1 MHFAIKAAREAAL
14 HYQKGVVSMA
24 NYDLKLINA
33 RVKNAP
39 DTFIA
44 ECENAYRLQLDSI
57 VKDIE
62 NEKGR
67 VLVMLAGPSSSGKT
81 TTAGLLKQKII
92 SSGKNASVISLDDF
106 YLING
111 EPYTFED
118 GTIDYERV
126 DALDVPMITFCLH
139 ELMEKGESNIP
150 EFSFQT
156 KKRTGFRKMKIA
168 RDEVLIVEG
177 LHALNPVI
185 TEPLKN
191 ENMKKLYV
199 SVSSRITDG
208 EEILFTKR
216 DLRFI
221 RRMIRDYRHR
231 STEVEYTFYLWK
243 GVRMGEDRYLFPF
256 SKNADVRIDSIH
268 PYEISV
274 FRNRA
279 IGLLESV
286 SAESIYFERAEELIK
301 KLSLC
306 ESLDLSLLPD
316 DSLLREFI

>member
-1 MHFAIKAAREAAL
+1 
-14 HYQKGVVSMA
+14 MA

-33 RVKNAP
+33 RLKDDSHA
-39 DTFIA
+39 FID
-44 ECENAYRLQLDSI
+44 ECEKAYRLQLDSI

-62 NEKGR
+62 KEEGR

-81 TTAGLLKQKII
+81 TTAGLLKEKITVT
-92 SSGKNASVISLDDF
+92 GRNASVISLDDF

-111 EPYTFED
+111 EPFTFED
-118 GTIDYERV
+118 GTVDYERV
-126 DALDVPMITFCLH
+126 DALDVPMITACLH
-139 ELMEKGESNIP
+139 ELMEKGESDIP
-150 EFSFQT
+150 VFSFHT
-156 KKRTGFRKMKIA
+156 KKRTAFRRVKIS

-199 SVSSRITDG
+199 SVSSRITDD
-208 EEILFTKR
+208 EAVLFTKR

-221 RRMIRDYRHR
+221 RRMIRDYHHR

-268 PYEISV
+268 PYEVSL
-274 FRNRA
+274 FRNTA
-279 IGLLESV
+279 ITLLEGV
-286 SAESIYFERAEELIK
+286 SADSIYYERAEELK
-301 KLSLC
+301 RKLEMC
-306 ESLDLSLLPD
+306 EVLDLSLMPD
-316 DSLLREFI
+316 DSLLGEFI

>member
-1 MHFAIKAAREAAL
+1 
-14 HYQKGVVSMA
+14 MA

-33 RVKNAP
+33 RVNNDP
-39 DTFIA
+39 DAFVA
-44 ECENAYRLQLDSI
+44 ECENRYRLQLDSI

-62 NEKGR
+62 KEKGR
-67 VLVMLAGPSSSGKT
+67 ALVMLAGPSSSGKT
-81 TTAGLLKQKII
+81 TTATLLKQKLI
-92 SSGKNASVISLDDF
+92 SSGRNASVISLDDF
-106 YLING
+106 YLIDG

-126 DALDVPMITFCLH
+126 EALDVPMITSCLH
-139 ELMEKGESNIP
+139 ELMEKGESDIP
-150 EFSFQT
+150 GFSFHT
-156 KKRTGFRKMKIA
+156 KKRTGFRKVKIA

-185 TEPLKN
+185 TQPLKK

-199 SVSSRITDG
+199 SVSSRIAYG

-221 RRMIRDYRHR
+221 RRMIRDYHHR
-231 STEVEYTFYLWK
+231 STDVEYTFYLWK

-268 PYEISV
+268 SYEISV
-274 FRNRA
+274 FRDRA
-279 IGLLESV
+279 ITLLQSV
-286 SAESIYFERAEELIK
+286 SADSVYFERAEELIK

-306 ESLDLSLLPD
+306 EALDLSLLPE